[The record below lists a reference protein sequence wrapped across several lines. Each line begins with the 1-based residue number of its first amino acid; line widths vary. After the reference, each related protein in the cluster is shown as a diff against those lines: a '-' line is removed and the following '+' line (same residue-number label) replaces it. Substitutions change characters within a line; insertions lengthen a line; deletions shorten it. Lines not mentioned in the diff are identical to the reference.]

1 MNSFSPLMRLKF
13 TAGHPPLSRR
23 TALMNWEKWRTA
35 TVWISEAMG
44 TWSPLTISDHP
55 LAWAWLISATFSMS
69 STQTSVAGF
78 LCLQRHHFSKIRNVP
93 WISSDVIP
101 GYAFHQG
108 ISKDAISTGFCG
120 SHSRIPIFRWMNNP
134 FTIHSAYRFTIHAPL
149 KSRERKHV
157 CFLLTDENPS
167 QPASSSYLDELKPFA
182 TKNATSLTMS
192 HQEISAEKAREAAPK
207 SISSSTVGNVSHM
220 DWGWN
225 DEGWLWLIFNVW
237 TGELRN

>member
-1 MNSFSPLMRLKF
+1 
-13 TAGHPPLSRR
+13 
-23 TALMNWEKWRTA
+23 MNWEKWRTA

-44 TWSPLTISDHP
+44 TWSPLTISDRP
-55 LAWAWLISATFSMS
+55 LGLGW
-69 STQTSVAGF
+69 SVRHSQ
-78 LCLQRHHFSKIRNVP
+78 CLRHKRALPDFCVCNAIMDKIRNVP

-157 CFLLTDENPS
+157 CFLLTDENLS
-167 QPASSSYLDELKPFA
+167 QPASTSYLDEIKPFA

-237 TGELRN
+237 TGELRIIKEQSWWH